1 MDWYTLVGMFFFL
14 FWHSLVGMP
23 WTVRRCLA
31 CHRLPY
37 LILHA
42 IDWHTLDSLPWTGRP
57 WKACFDWLS
66 LVGVPLTGRRWL
78 VCYAIDWQTL
88 TGMSLACRPSL
99 ACHAWANLGWHTSF
113 PADLCCWHAI
123 VLACHLLSIYA
134 AKLCLISSLPTIC
147 TISNYLHYFQLF
159 TTTLPNYSQ
168 LFALFPTIHKYFQLG
183 RAWLVCYW
191 LAELGCYAIFC

>member
-1 MDWYTLVGMFFFL
+1 M
-14 FWHSLVGMP
+14 
-23 WTVRRCLA
+23 
-31 CHRLPY
+31 
-37 LILHA
+37 
-42 IDWHTLDSLPWTGRP
+42 
-57 WKACFDWLS
+57 
-66 LVGVPLTGRRWL
+66 TGRRWL

-168 LFALFPTIHKYFQLG
+168 LFALFPTIQFRSTSNRQAVVGMPCVGRPWLAFQFPADLGCETNGLHSLVAMLFFG
-183 RAWLVCYW
+183 RAWLVCY
-191 LAELGCYAIFC
+191 

>member
-1 MDWYTLVGMFFFL
+1 M
-14 FWHSLVGMP
+14 
-23 WTVRRCLA
+23 
-31 CHRLPY
+31 
-37 LILHA
+37 
-42 IDWHTLDSLPWTGRP
+42 
-57 WKACFDWLS
+57 
-66 LVGVPLTGRRWL
+66 TGRRWL

-168 LFALFPTIHKYFQLG
+168 LFALFPTIHKYFQQANLSWHAIHG
-183 RAWLVCYW
+183 QTLVGIPVSSRPVL
-191 LAELGCYAIFC
+191 LACHCTCLPFVVNLCC